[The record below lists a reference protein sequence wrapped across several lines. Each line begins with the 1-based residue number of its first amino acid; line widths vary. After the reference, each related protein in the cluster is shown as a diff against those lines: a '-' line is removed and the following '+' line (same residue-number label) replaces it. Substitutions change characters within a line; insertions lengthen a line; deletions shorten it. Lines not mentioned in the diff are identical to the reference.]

1 MLTLN
6 IAYTELVNSSDPSTP
21 TLTRGQ
27 VWNGLKSKVRRPQ
40 DFIPSFDDSRVIEER
55 DNGSYIV
62 REAHVAADLRESPMA
77 GKWTREECRLHEPV
91 KTYFTLPGGSIIQN
105 ILSEGPDHAL
115 YLTFTYEW
123 RLPDIEPG
131 TSEAKKAEADHK
143 KIAISSVQGTIR
155 ALRKM
160 AEEDKL

>member
-6 IAYTELVNSSDPSTP
+6 IAYTELVNSSDSSI

-27 VWNGLKSKVRRPQ
+27 IWNGLKLKARRPQ

-62 REAHVAADLRESPMA
+62 REAHVAADLDESPMA
-77 GKWTREECRLHEPV
+77 GKWIREECRLYEPV
-91 KTYFTLPGGSIIQN
+91 KTYFTLPGGSIVQN
-105 ILSEGPDHAL
+105 ILSEGPDQAL

-123 RLPDIEPG
+123 KLSDIELG
-131 TSEAKKAEADHK
+131 TSEAKKAEGDHK
-143 KIAISSVQGTIR
+143 KIAMSSVQGTIR
-155 ALRKM
+155 ALRRM
-160 AEEDKL
+160 AEGDKL